1 MRFQAVIRSRP
12 RSTWIVAIAALA
24 LAAPA
29 AAGDVGPAPIDALRA
44 ATVQGLERSQVR
56 GAGIGLDRS
65 VEPTTWW
72 HWGSNPGFQSLVVLE
87 PERGDAIVVLTNTGG
102 GLDNLIGNLGGY
114 NLSKEIARQALGIR
128 GTWDL
133 RRDATE

>member
-1 MRFQAVIRSRP
+1 MLFEPQIEVGRG
-12 RSTWIVAIAALA
+12 IAW
-24 LAAPA
+24 
-29 AAGDVGPAPIDALRA
+29 
-44 ATVQGLERSQVR
+44 
-56 GAGIGLDRS
+56 GAGIGLDHS

-72 HWGSNPGFQSLVVLE
+72 HWGSNPGFQSLFVLE

-114 NLSKEIARQALGIR
+114 NLSKEIARKALGIR

-133 RRDATE
+133 RRDPPE

>member
-1 MRFQAVIRSRP
+1 MRLRAVIRAPGRSR
-12 RSTWIVAIAALA
+12 WIVAIAALA

-29 AAGDVGPAPIDALRA
+29 AAGDFGPAPIDALRA

-56 GAGIGLDRS
+56 GA
-65 VEPTTWW
+65 
-72 HWGSNPGFQSLVVLE
+72 SLALIRGGRLVWTESFVVLE
-87 PERGDAIVVLTNTGG
+87 PERGDAIVVLTNNGG
-102 GLDNLIGNLGGY
+102 GLDNLIGNFGGY
-114 NLSKEIARQALGIR
+114 NLSKEIARRALGIR